1 MPPIDNITRF
11 ENTAKIEVGHVK
23 SVMWLNFQNHYEWRY
38 EPSEYFCNIDED
50 EYEKSKFFC

>member
-1 MPPIDNITRF
+1 MPIDDIKDL
-11 ENTAKIEVGHVK
+11 KICIKLEVGLAK
-23 SVMWLNFQNHYEWRY
+23 SVMWLNFQNHYEWNY

>member
-1 MPPIDNITRF
+1 MPIDNITRF
-11 ENTAKIEVGHVK
+11 DKKKSKIEVGYAK
-23 SVMWLNFQNHYEWRY
+23 SVMWLNFQNHCEWSY

>member
-1 MPPIDNITRF
+1 MPIDNIEKTS
-11 ENTAKIEVGHVK
+11 KIEVGYAK
-23 SVMWLNFQNHYEWRY
+23 SVMWLNFQNHCEWSY